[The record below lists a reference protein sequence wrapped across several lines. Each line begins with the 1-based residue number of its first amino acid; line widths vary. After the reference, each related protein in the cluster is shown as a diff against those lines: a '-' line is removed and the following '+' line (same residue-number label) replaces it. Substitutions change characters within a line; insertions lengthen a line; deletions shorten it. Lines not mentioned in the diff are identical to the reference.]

1 MALTAWGDQS
11 GRLRSATFRPAAGI
25 VIFGAMSE
33 SDLTPRPRR
42 FSDKEVALVLRR
54 ASALQ
59 RSEPTAVDPEGLTQ
73 ADLEEIA
80 QEAGIDV
87 EHIRQAVAELGADKY
102 ADLGTRLAGG
112 PVHVH
117 IERRLPGEL
126 TVEELEELVPLMGQ
140 ATAGHGQASL
150 VGKTLTWSS
159 HTSGNVSSQQV
170 VVSSVRGETLIR
182 IEEHLGQLAG
192 GLFGGIMGGVGG
204 GVGLG
209 VGGALGGALGSVF
222 LGVGIPAV
230 VIPASYF
237 LARAIFSDQV
247 RRRQRKLA
255 ALADTIEARL
265 SERGALGAESDPP
278 ALPAE

>member
-1 MALTAWGDQS
+1 MN
-11 GRLRSATFRPAAGI
+11 
-25 VIFGAMSE
+25 E
-33 SDLTPRPRR
+33 SDLTPRLRR

-59 RSEPTAVDPEGLTQ
+59 RSEPTARDPEGLTQ
-73 ADLEEIA
+73 TDLEEIA

-87 EHIRQAVAELGADKY
+87 HHIRQAVAELGADKF
-102 ADLGTRLAGG
+102 ADLGTRLAGA
-112 PVHVH
+112 PVRIH

-126 TVEELEELVPLMGQ
+126 SVEALEELVPLVGQ

-159 HTSGNVSSQQV
+159 QTSGNVSSQQV
-170 VVSSVRGETLIR
+170 VVSSMRRETLIR

-209 VGGALGGALGSVF
+209 VGGALGGALGSIA
-222 LGVGIPAV
+222 LGVAIPAV
-230 VIPASYF
+230 VITGSYF
-237 LARAIFSDQV
+237 LARAFFVDQV
-247 RRRQRKLA
+247 RRRQRKLE
-255 ALADTIEARL
+255 ALADAIEARL
-265 SERGALGAESDPP
+265 IERVTLDVESDPP
-278 ALPAE
+278 VLPAE